1 MVAYRSRRDG
11 QWITLTQ
18 ELAHSGEAKV
28 WRVDRP
34 GFLAKIYHHPDPQR
48 CRKLE
53 LMALYRPSDPNAR
66 QGHISFAWPDSIL
79 ETDGGEGIGFLMPE
93 AENSLDLLKISTPKY
108 REDAGIKL
116 DWYFLHVVARNI
128 AGIIQAIHHE
138 GYVLGDIKLQNILVN
153 NKALPTIINT
163 DSFQVSDPY
172 TSQIYRCLVATEEF
186 TPPELLG
193 LEMGKVDQTEVH
205 DRFRLG
211 VVIHH
216 LLFGQGP
223 FQGRWQGS
231 GEEPETVE
239 WIQRGLWPYGPSGLV
254 VPGRLTIP
262 LEIVH
267 PRLQVCFLRCF
278 NEGHPHPNQRPTAQD
293 WWEAFDDCLGQID
306 FCNKVDSHRY
316 SAAYGRCYW
325 CERAND
331 LGVDIFPA
339 QSSVT
344 RPISVPPPPKSVSP
358 PPRRRFLKT
367 LGLVGAGGALVWA
380 TQKVLPLQIFAGL
393 KPKPSPTPEPSP
405 TPTLAPE
412 PSPTLA
418 GNYTETLPGG
428 VQLSMIAI
436 PAGRFLMGS
445 PDSDSDAHDD
455 EKPQHEVS
463 LGAFHIGQ
471 FPITEEQWQAIMG
484 KTFPYYEDFR
494 VNPQNPVMRVFWDD
508 CQAFCQKLSQ
518 LAGKT
523 YRLPSEAEWE
533 YACRAG
539 TTTRYSFGDDAEQLG
554 DYGWYAD
561 YSDGNYDGNSGVT
574 THPVGQKKPNSWG
587 LFDVHGNVWEWC
599 ADHWHESYA
608 GKPQSLKDN
617 GNTIWVSSN
626 DSEQVIRGGSW
637 RDAPGVCR
645 SASRLSYPPNGGS
658 NFLGF
663 RVLCEGFRLS

>member
-1 MVAYRSRRDG
+1 MVAYRSRRNG

-18 ELAHSGEAKV
+18 ALAHSGEAKV
-28 WRVDRP
+28 WRTDRP
-34 GFLAKIYHHPDPQR
+34 GFLAKIYHHPDLPR

-66 QGHISFAWPDSIL
+66 QGHISLAWPDSIL
-79 ETDGGEGIGFLMPE
+79 ETDKGEGIGFLMPE
-93 AENSLDLLKISTPKY
+93 VENSLDLLKISTPKY
-108 REDAGIKL
+108 REDNGIKL

-153 NKALPTIINT
+153 NRALPTIIDT
-163 DSFQVSDPY
+163 DSFQVPDPY
-172 TSQIYRCLVATEEF
+172 TGQIYRCLVATEEF
-186 TPPELLG
+186 TPPELIG
-193 LEMGKVDQTEVH
+193 VEVRAVDQKEVH

-278 NEGHPHPNQRPTAQD
+278 NEGHPHPNRRPTAQD
-293 WWEAFDDCLGQID
+293 WWEAFDDCLGQIE
-306 FCNKVDSHRY
+306 FCNKVDTHRY

-331 LGVDIFPA
+331 LGFDIFPA
-339 QSSVT
+339 QSPVT
-344 RPISVPPPPKSVSP
+344 RPISVPPPPNSVSP
-358 PPRRRFLKT
+358 PSRRRFLKM

-380 TQKVLPLQIFAGL
+380 TQEVLPLKIFAGL
-393 KPKPSPTPEPSP
+393 KPKPSPTPEPTPEHSP
-405 TPTLAPE
+405 LPAK
-412 PSPTLA
+412 
-418 GNYTETLPGG
+418 NYTEILPGG
-428 VQLSMIAI
+428 IKLSMIAI

-445 PDSDSDAHDD
+445 PDSDPEANDD

-463 LGAFHIGQ
+463 LGSFHIGQ

-484 KTFPYYEDFR
+484 NTFPYSEDVR
-494 VNPQNPVMRVFWDD
+494 VNPQNPVEGVFWDD

-518 LAGKT
+518 LSSKT

-539 TTTRYSFGDDAEQLG
+539 TTTRYSFGDDAEQLR
-554 DYGWYAD
+554 DYGWY
-561 YSDGNYDGNSGVT
+561 YDGNSGGT
-574 THPVGQKKPNSWG
+574 THPVGQKKSNPWG

-599 ADHWHESYA
+599 ADHWHERYA

-617 GNTIWVSSN
+617 GNNIWVSSN

-637 RDAPGVCR
+637 RDYPGNCR
-645 SASRLSYPPNGGS
+645 SVSRLSYPPNGGC

-663 RVLCEGFRLS
+663 RVVCEGSRLS